1 MYEKIHRRKI
11 NRHNCINDPA
21 VRKIFRK
28 KVMRFQIDNTRAGS
42 CPTKFIVCAYKSR
55 QISETFVLLKRKNVY
70 LLSFLIIKGLRG

>member
-28 KVMRFQIDNTRAGS
+28 KVMRFQIDNTRA
-42 CPTKFIVCAYKSR
+42 TKFIVCAYKSR

-70 LLSFLIIKGLRG
+70 LLSFLIIKGLRA